1 MSPSEGLLF
10 YDQPS
15 KSFNL
20 SYRTRVGND
29 LEGTDHGYKIH
40 LLYNLVADP
49 DTAVFSTLTNT
60 NLQPIEFSWTLSGT
74 PPKTGRYR
82 PTVHISIDS
91 NDTPSLV
98 LEGIEDILYGSADS
112 DPYFPS
118 ISEILS
124 LFESLGSL
132 IIIDNGDGTWK
143 AIDASDDYIT
153 MLNST
158 TFQIDDADV
167 TYLDATTYKISTTN
181 PD

>member
-1 MSPSEGLLF
+1 
-10 YDQPS
+10 
-15 KSFNL
+15 
-20 SYRTRVGND
+20 
-29 LEGTDHGYKIH
+29 
-40 LLYNLVADP
+40 
-49 DTAVFSTLTNT
+49 
-60 NLQPIEFSWTLSGT
+60 LSGT

-98 LEGIEDILYGSADS
+98 LEGIEDILYGSSDS

-118 ISEILS
+118 INEILS

-132 IIIDNGDGTWK
+132 VIIDNGDGTWK
-143 AIDASDDYIT
+143 AIDASDNYIT

-158 TFQIDDADV
+158 TFQIDDADA